1 MKRFLVL
8 CSAFLFSG
16 LLVGCGSDSRV
27 GLVKDTT
34 GMIETAA
41 SNVGNIKT
49 RVDDAVKE
57 ASGGKKLDLSQAI
70 EATKELKVTGDKA
83 QEIRR
88 KIERVRAS
96 ITDEEKKTYA
106 ESEKSKLTAAFEDL
120 KTQKEQL
127 RVALAD
133 AEKLP
138 GNAKNEVKTLREK
151 IIEAE
156 SPFEALSR

>member
-8 CSAFLFSG
+8 SGALLFSG

-34 GMIETAA
+34 NMVETAA

-49 RVDDAVKE
+49 RVDEAVKE
-57 ASGGKKLDLSQAI
+57 ASGGKKLNLSEAI
-70 EATKELKVTGDKA
+70 EATKELKVTGERA

-88 KIERVRAS
+88 KIEKVRAS
-96 ITDEEKKTYA
+96 ITDEDKKSYA
-106 ESEKSKLTAAFEDL
+106 QSEKSKLTTAFEDL
-120 KTQKEQL
+120 SNQKNQL
-127 RVALAD
+127 RVALAN

-138 GNAKNEVKTLREK
+138 GNAKIEVKALREK

>member
-8 CSAFLFSG
+8 SGAFLFSG

-34 GMIETAA
+34 SMIERAA

-49 RVDDAVKE
+49 RVDEAVKE
-57 ASGGKKLDLSQAI
+57 ASGGKKLNLSEAI
-70 EATKELKVTGDKA
+70 EATKALKDTGDEA
-83 QEIRR
+83 QVIRR
-88 KIERVRAS
+88 KIEKVRAS
-96 ITDEEKKTYA
+96 ITDEDKKSYAQSEKKNL
-106 ESEKSKLTAAFEDL
+106 KSAFEDL
-120 KTQKEQL
+120 SKQKDQL

-138 GNAKNEVKTLREK
+138 GNAKIEVKALREK